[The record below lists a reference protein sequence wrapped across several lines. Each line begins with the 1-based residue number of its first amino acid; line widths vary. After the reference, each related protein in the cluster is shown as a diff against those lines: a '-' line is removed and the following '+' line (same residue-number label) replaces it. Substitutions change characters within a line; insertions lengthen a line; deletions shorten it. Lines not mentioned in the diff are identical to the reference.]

1 MEQQLKKKRFFDFVR
16 KNYKK
21 IRRRFF
27 FKKYI
32 TLYRTLFK
40 IQKRGF
46 AIFTNMATCLRERKK
61 ERVSFSLLE
70 REDHVR
76 SVCMFVSLCV
86 CVSYVIMLIRKKV

>member
-1 MEQQLKKKRFFDFVR
+1 MQQQLKKKRFFDFVR

-21 IRRRFF
+21 IRRLFLK
-27 FKKYI
+27 KKYI

-46 AIFTNMATCLRERKK
+46 AIFTNMFERKK

-86 CVSYVIMLIRKKV
+86 CVCVSYVIMLIRKKV